1 MDRPS
6 VARRDQYRLH
16 PVMLALGKARA
27 AVTLADVCA
36 QGDDYLV
43 LPKTGDEAEDREW
56 IQDIAFDAVRCALA
70 EADEAFRKS
79 LTSEQAHAQVIGGPR
94 RWRDGP
100 RHAAPHVDGS

>member
-36 QGDDYLV
+36 QGSDYLQ
-43 LPKTGDEAEDREW
+43 LPRTADEGEDRAW
-56 IQDIAFDAVRCALA
+56 IQGIAFDAIRCALA
-70 EADEAFRKS
+70 EADDAFRKS
-79 LTSEQAHAQVIGGPR
+79 LTPEQAHAQVIGGP
-94 RWRDGP
+94 P
-100 RHAAPHVDGS
+100 AVA